1 MRCPM
6 ALASGVRLGPYEL
19 VSPIG
24 AGGMGEVYRARDT
37 RLDRSVAIKV
47 LPPALAADAQLRER
61 FEREARAISSL
72 RHPHICAL
80 YDVGAASVPPPHG
93 TDGAPGITHGDT
105 IRFLVLELL
114 EGETLEARI
123 ARSGPLPLA
132 DAIRIALQVCDAL
145 DKAHASGIVH
155 RDLKPGNVFLE
166 RPSGSGAWSAKL
178 LDFGLAKAAPAHP
191 ALTPSLPTTP
201 ATLTAQG
208 TILGTFQYM
217 APEQIEGLDADA
229 RSDIFAFGAVLF
241 EMLTGRPAFEGR
253 TRASLIGAILK
264 DDPPAASTIV
274 PAVPNAVSRIIATCL
289 AKDPNDRW
297 QSARDLGH
305 ALQLAMIAAPGD
317 SVTAQP
323 RRGLR
328 MLAVALAALVLALAA
343 GAAGLLV
350 GRLPRTQPDASP
362 VAFTIAPPPDRS
374 FSTPGGGGTGIAPQ
388 AAVSPDGR
396 RIVFV
401 AEGPQGYELWL
412 RDLGSTDA
420 RALPG
425 TTGAAFPFWSPDS
438 RNIAFF
444 ARAKL
449 KKVSLAG
456 GWPQDICDAP
466 DGRGGTWNRGN
477 VIVFTP
483 FTSGGLQQVSA
494 AGGTATPVSR
504 LDAEYGE
511 TSHRFPSFLPDG
523 RHFLYVATIGT
534 CCPPPIPARVRIG
547 AIDTTETA
555 TLMQV
560 ESSIA
565 YAAGHVVFNREGT
578 LMAQAFDPSARALR
592 GDPFSVVDGVSAE
605 GSRYASFSLSESG
618 TLVYAR
624 GGAPPSGQL
633 TWLDRSGRPVQT
645 VGEPAPYASIALS
658 RDDKSVA
665 TTFRLPS
672 TDVSGN
678 VHVIDAHSGEP
689 KRVTFERAQDYSP
702 IWSPDGQRI
711 IFVGRRDG
719 GPALNALKVRTL
731 EEKILLRLAMTSA
744 SASGFRPTDWSS
756 DGRYILGT
764 ESWSRTRSMDIWTL
778 SADAAER
785 RPYVETPA
793 HESNAV
799 FSPDGKWVAYELTDL
814 GRDATQIFVRRFPAT
829 DEKHQ
834 ISTSGGT
841 QPVWGPAGNELFFM
855 TATGQMSLMRAEVTL
870 GEVFQSRPPRPLFTV
885 QTMPSGG
892 LARHYAVS
900 RDGRRFLVAVRQ
912 PAPQVPLTVVA
923 NWRPQAR

>member
-1 MRCPM
+1 M
-6 ALASGVRLGPYEL
+6 ALPSGVRLGPYEL

-80 YDVGAASVPPPHG
+80 YDVGAAPVAPPHES
-93 TDGAPGITHGDT
+93 DGSGAAHGDT

-123 ARSGPLPLA
+123 VRSGPLPFA
-132 DAIRIALQVCDAL
+132 EAVRIARQICDAL
-145 DKAHASGIVH
+145 DEAHASGIVH

-166 RPSGSGAWSAKL
+166 RAGASGSWSAKL
-178 LDFGLAKAAPAHP
+178 LDFGLAKAASPVHP
-191 ALTPSLPTTP
+191 ALTASQPTTP

-208 TILGTFQYM
+208 AILGTFQYM

-229 RSDIFAFGAVLF
+229 RSDIFAFGALLF

-253 TRASLIGAILK
+253 TRAALMGAILK
-264 DDPPAASTIV
+264 DDPPAASAIA
-274 PAVPNAVSRIIATCL
+274 PAVPKTLDRIIATCL

-305 ALQLAMIAAPGD
+305 ALQLASVAAPAD
-317 SVTAQP
+317 AVTAPP
-323 RRGLR
+323 RRGIT
-328 MLAVALAALVLALAA
+328 MPAAVVAAMALALAA
-343 GAAGLLV
+343 GAAGLVV
-350 GRLPRTQPDASP
+350 GRLQRAAPDAAP
-362 VAFTIAPPPDRS
+362 VAFTIPPPPDRS
-374 FSTPGGGGTGIAPQ
+374 FSTPGGGGTGVAPQ
-388 AAVSPDGR
+388 AVISPDGR
-396 RIVFV
+396 RVAFV

-412 RDLGSTDA
+412 RDIGSADA
-420 RALPG
+420 RQLPG

-438 RNIAFF
+438 RNVGFF

-449 KKVSLAG
+449 RKVSIAG

-466 DGRGGTWNRGN
+466 DGRGGTWNRDN

-483 FTSGGLQQVSA
+483 FTSGGLQRVSA
-494 AGGTATPVSR
+494 AGGTATAVSQP
-504 LDAEYGE
+504 DTEYGE

-523 RHFLYVATIGT
+523 RHFLYVATVGT

-547 AIDTTETA
+547 AIDTAGTT

-560 ESSIA
+560 ESAAA
-565 YAAGHVVFNREGT
+565 YAAGHVVFNRDGT
-578 LMAQAFDPSARALR
+578 LMAQPFDPSARTLR
-592 GDPFSVVDGVSAE
+592 GEPFAVVDGVSAE
-605 GSRYASFSLSESG
+605 GSRYASFSLSENG

-624 GGAPPSGQL
+624 GGPPPSGQL
-633 TWLDRSGRPVQT
+633 TWLDRSGRPVRT
-645 VGEPAPYASIALS
+645 VGEPAAYGSIALS

-665 TTFRLPS
+665 TTFRLS
-672 TDVSGN
+672 SAADVSGN
-678 VHVIDAHSGEP
+678 VHVIDAHSGER
-689 KRVTFERAQDYSP
+689 KRVTFERVQDYSP

-711 IFVGRRDG
+711 VFVGRRDG
-719 GPALNALKVRTL
+719 GPALNALKIRTL
-731 EEKILLRLAMTSA
+731 EEEILLRLPMTSA
-744 SASGFRPTDWSS
+744 SISSFRPTDWSP
-756 DGRYILGT
+756 DGRYLLGT
-764 ESWSRTRSMDIWTL
+764 ESWSRSRSMDIWTL
-778 SADAAER
+778 SAATGER

-814 GRDATQIFVRRFPAT
+814 GRDATQIFVRRFPPT

-834 ISTSGGT
+834 ISTSGGA
-841 QPVWGPAGNELFFM
+841 QPVWGPGGNEIFFM
-855 TATGQMSLMRAEVTL
+855 VTSGQTALMRAEVAL
-870 GEVFQSRPPRPLFTV
+870 GDVFQSRPPRALFNV
-885 QTMPSGG
+885 QTMSSGG
-892 LARHYAVS
+892 LSRHYAVS
-900 RDGRRFLVAVRQ
+900 RDGQRFLVAVRQ
-912 PAPQVPLTVVA
+912 PTPPVPLTVVV
-923 NWRPQAR
+923 NWRPEAK